1 MEVNCVRCNTKL
13 VIDDSMQGQDVRCP
27 KCEFVFVANPA
38 VKTASGTGGEHVSVT
53 DVEPTDSE
61 PVIPNDPSPECWF
74 LRIPEGNEFGPV
86 DRATLDN
93 WVREG
98 RISHD
103 CELRDAGT
111 DVWNAATVEYP
122 VLQEGNPF
130 ASTADP
136 HLKRLKPHRG
146 TLVLGLSI
154 AGCFVPFLSIDS
166 GNDWD
171 TRLARDVCQSNGSRR
186 RGYYASGTSDLDG
199 GVHDLDW
206 CIRHCPIGNAD
217 PTDRTFLM
225 RRELKWDASQ
235 PTFRCGCLRASASS
249 LNTASPCETPQPLPV
264 VLQILRGLASHD
276 SQ

>member
-38 VKTASGTGGEHVSVT
+38 VKMASGSGGEHVSVT
-53 DVEPTDSE
+53 DGEPTDSE

-154 AGCFVPFLSIDS
+154 AGCFVPFLSMIPAMI
-166 GNDWD
+166 G
-171 TRLARDVCQSNGSRR
+171 TRDLHEMSAGRMDPGGEATTRAGQAISMV
-186 RGYYASGTSDLDG
+186 ASMI
-199 GVHDLDW
+199 W
-206 CIRHCPIGNAD
+206 IGAFAIALLGMLIQLIG
-217 PTDRTFLM
+217 RF
-225 RRELKWDASQ
+225 
-235 PTFRCGCLRASASS
+235 
-249 LNTASPCETPQPLPV
+249 
-264 VLQILRGLASHD
+264 
-276 SQ
+276 